1 MVGVSNVSQEWSIKS
16 PVTLVSSVTMSRSSL
31 RIYEGKSYSLSAAV
45 SPADATDKSL
55 YWGSSNPDI
64 ATVDQNGKVTGKAPG
79 VCTIFAQ
86 AQDGSKVFAACS
98 VRVLHWYPGATPITG
113 DSSHLGLWI
122 GVLAVSA
129 CAIGAAAFILIKK
142 RKSK

>member
-1 MVGVSNVSQEWSIKS
+1 MGPDN
-16 PVTLVSSVTMSRSSL
+16 
-31 RIYEGKSYSLSAAV
+31 
-45 SPADATDKSL
+45 ATDKSIR
-55 YWGSSNPDI
+55 WSSSKTDV

-86 AQDGSKVFAACS
+86 AQDGSKVFTACS

>member
-1 MVGVSNVSQEWSIKS
+1 M
-16 PVTLVSSVTMSRSSL
+16 
-31 RIYEGKSYSLSAAV
+31 
-45 SPADATDKSL
+45 
-55 YWGSSNPDI
+55 
-64 ATVDQNGKVTGKAPG
+64 DQNGKVTGKAPG

-86 AQDGSKVFAACS
+86 AQDGSGVFAACT

-113 DSSHLGLWI
+113 DSSNLGLWI

-129 CAIGAAAFILIKK
+129 CAIAAAAFILVKK